1 MTAQFS
7 VRDCVGAALRFVR
20 ENLRFVATV
29 AGIGAVGTGVIAA
42 AAAAIPQIGLLTS
55 IASTVLQAFVYA
67 ALTAAMLFGAAAVR
81 GRLVGD
87 GGRVWL
93 AMAIIGV
100 LMGIVIFVVSIP
112 VVITLIAGPLG
123 PYAGELQTAGSDQAA
138 VMTVMLRF
146 MQENPVAVLLVTLF
160 FFAVWFLFTS
170 RLYLA
175 APASVDQKRVMTFE
189 TWSWTKGNML
199 RIVGARLMLLVPA
212 YLLTFALSYLIGYGF
227 GIDPTNAAA
236 IAAVAMANPVA
247 FLVYA
252 TASAFVTFVLYNA
265 LEAGLSAAIYRALK
279 PAPTPPAA

>member
-170 RLYLA
+170 RLYLT

>member
-20 ENLRFVATV
+20 ENLRFVAMV
-29 AGIGAVGTGVIAA
+29 AGVGALGTGVIAA
-42 AAAAIPQIGLLTS
+42 AAAAVPQIGLLTS

-67 ALTAAMLFGAAAVR
+67 ALTAAMLFGAAAVS

-160 FFAVWFLFTS
+160 FFAVWFLLTS

-247 FLVYA
+247 FLVYS

-279 PAPTPPAA
+279 PAPTPSAA

>member
-29 AGIGAVGTGVIAA
+29 AGVGALGTGVIAA
-42 AAAAIPQIGLLTS
+42 AAAAVPQIGLLTS

-160 FFAVWFLFTS
+160 FFAVWFLLTS

-236 IAAVAMANPVA
+236 IAAVAMVNPVA

-279 PAPTPPAA
+279 PAPAPPAA

>member
-20 ENLRFVATV
+20 ENLRFVATA
-29 AGIGAVGTGVIAA
+29 AGVGAVGAGVIAA
-42 AAAAIPQIGLLTS
+42 AAAAVPQVALLTS
-55 IASTVLQAFVYA
+55 IASTLLQAFVYA
-67 ALTAAMLFGAAAVR
+67 ALTSAMLFGAASVR
-81 GRLVGD
+81 ARLASD

-93 AMAIIGV
+93 AMAIVGV

-112 VVITLIAGPLG
+112 VVIALIAGPLG
-123 PYAGELQTAGSDQAA
+123 AYSDELQTAGSDQAA

-146 MQENPVAVLLVTLF
+146 MQENPVAVLVVTLF
-160 FFAVWFLFTS
+160 FFTIWFLLTS

-199 RIVGARLMLLVPA
+199 RIVAARLMLLVPA
-212 YLLTFALSYLIGYGF
+212 YLLVFALSYLIGYGF

-236 IAAVAMANPVA
+236 IAGVAAANPVA
-247 FLVYA
+247 FLMYA
-252 TASAFVTFVLYNA
+252 AASAFVTFFLYNA
-265 LEAGLSAAIYRALK
+265 LEAGLSAAIYSALK
-279 PAPTPPAA
+279 PANASPAA

>member
-29 AGIGAVGTGVIAA
+29 AGVGALGTGVIAA
-42 AAAAIPQIGLLTS
+42 AAAAVPQIGLLTS

-160 FFAVWFLFTS
+160 FFAVWFLLTS

-279 PAPTPPAA
+279 PASTPPAA